1 MAIKKLVIKP
11 TATTMNYGVRTAH
24 IYKGFS
30 SAKASQNFKTY
41 DIECIRQDIIN
52 HFNTRKG
59 ERVMNPNYGTIIWD
73 AIFEPL
79 TEDLR
84 NSISDDIKQI
94 IQSDPRVIAED
105 IKVDEFQS
113 GILLEITL
121 RYQTNNLSSVLKLT
135 FDKELG
141 LITE

>member
-1 MAIKKLVIKP
+1 
-11 TATTMNYGVRTAH
+11 
-24 IYKGFS
+24 
-30 SAKASQNFKTY
+30 
-41 DIECIRQDIIN
+41 
-52 HFNTRKG
+52 
-59 ERVMNPNYGTIIWD
+59 MNPTYGTIIWD

-84 NSISDDIKQI
+84 NSISEDIKQI
-94 IQSDPRVIAED
+94 IQNDPRVIAED

>member
-1 MAIKKLVIKP
+1 MPIKKLTIKP
-11 TATTMNYGVRTAH
+11 TATTMNYGIKTTH

-30 SAKASQNFKTY
+30 SNKPAQNFKTY

-52 HFNTRKG
+52 HFSTRKG
-59 ERVMNPNYGTIIWD
+59 ERVMNPTYGTIIWD

-84 NSISDDIKQI
+84 NALSDDIRKI

-105 IKVDEFQS
+105 VKVDEYQS
-113 GILLEITL
+113 GILLEVTL
-121 RYQTNNLSSVLKLT
+121 RYRTDNLTSVLKLT

>member
-1 MAIKKLVIKP
+1 MPIKKLTIKP
-11 TATTMNYGVRTAH
+11 TATTMNYGVKTAH

-30 SAKASQNFKTY
+30 SNKSNQNFKTY
-41 DIECIRQDIIN
+41 DVECIRQDIIN
-52 HFNTRKG
+52 NFSTRKG
-59 ERVMNPNYGTIIWD
+59 ERVMNPTYGTIIWD

-79 TEDLR
+79 TEDLK
-84 NSISDDIKQI
+84 NSISDDIRQI
-94 IQSDPRVIAED
+94 IQNDPRVIAED
-105 IKVDEFQS
+105 VKVDEYQS

-121 RYQTNNLSSVLKLT
+121 RYRTDNLTSVLKLS

>member
-1 MAIKKLVIKP
+1 
-11 TATTMNYGVRTAH
+11 
-24 IYKGFS
+24 
-30 SAKASQNFKTY
+30 
-41 DIECIRQDIIN
+41 
-52 HFNTRKG
+52 
-59 ERVMNPNYGTIIWD
+59 MNPTYGTIIWD

-84 NSISDDIKQI
+84 NAISDDIKQI
-94 IQSDPRVIAED
+94 IQNDPRVIAED

-121 RYQTNNLSSVLKLT
+121 RYQTDNLSSVLKLT

>member
-1 MAIKKLVIKP
+1 MPIKKLTIKP
-11 TATTMNYGVRTAH
+11 TATTMNYGVKTAH

-30 SAKASQNFKTY
+30 SNKSNQNFKTY
-41 DIECIRQDIIN
+41 DVECIRQDIIN
-52 HFNTRKG
+52 NFSTRKG
-59 ERVMNPNYGTIIWD
+59 ERVMNPAYGTIIWD

-79 TEDLR
+79 TEDLK
-84 NSISDDIKQI
+84 NSISDDIRQI
-94 IQSDPRVIAED
+94 IQNDPRVIAED
-105 IKVDEFQS
+105 VKVDEYQS

-121 RYQTNNLSSVLKLT
+121 RYRTDNLTSVLKLS

>member
-1 MAIKKLVIKP
+1 MPIKKLTIKP
-11 TATTMNYGVRTAH
+11 TATTMNYGVKTAH

-30 SAKASQNFKTY
+30 SNKSNQNFKTY
-41 DIECIRQDIIN
+41 DVECIRQDIIN
-52 HFNTRKG
+52 NFSTRKG
-59 ERVMNPNYGTIIWD
+59 ERLMNPTYGTIIWD

-79 TEDLR
+79 TEDLK
-84 NSISDDIKQI
+84 NSISDDIRQI
-94 IQSDPRVIAED
+94 IQNDPRVIAED
-105 IKVDEFQS
+105 VKVDEYQS

-121 RYQTNNLSSVLKLT
+121 RYRTDNLTSVLKLS

>member
-1 MAIKKLVIKP
+1 MPIKKLSIKP

-24 IYKGFS
+24 IYKWFS
-30 SAKASQNFKTY
+30 SNKPNQNFKTY
-41 DIECIRQDIIN
+41 DVECIRQDIIN
-52 HFNTRKG
+52 HFSTRKG

-79 TEDLR
+79 TEDLK
-84 NSISDDIKQI
+84 NSISEDIKKI
-94 IQSDPRVIAED
+94 IQSDPRVVAED
-105 IKVDEFQS
+105 VKVDEYQS

-121 RYQTNNLSSVLKLT
+121 RYRTDNLTSLLKLS

>member
-24 IYKGFS
+24 VYKGFS
-30 SAKASQNFKTY
+30 SSKASQNFKIY
-41 DIECIRQDIIN
+41 DIECIKQDIIN
-52 HFNTRKG
+52 HFSTRKG
-59 ERVMNPNYGTIIWD
+59 ERVMNPTYGTIIWD

-84 NSISDDIKQI
+84 NAISDDIKQI
-94 IQSDPRVIAED
+94 IQNDPRVIAED

-121 RYQTNNLSSVLKLT
+121 RYQTENLSSVLKLT

>member
-1 MAIKKLVIKP
+1 MPIKKLSIKP

-30 SAKASQNFKTY
+30 SNKPNQNFKTY
-41 DIECIRQDIIN
+41 DVECIRQDIIN
-52 HFNTRKG
+52 HFSTRKG

-79 TEDLR
+79 TEDLK
-84 NSISDDIKQI
+84 NSISEDIKKI
-94 IQSDPRVIAED
+94 IQSDPRVVAED
-105 IKVDEFQS
+105 VKVDEYQS

-121 RYQTNNLSSVLKLT
+121 RYRTDNLTSVLKLS

>member
-1 MAIKKLVIKP
+1 MPIKKLTIKP

-30 SAKASQNFKTY
+30 SSKVNQNFKTY
-41 DIECIRQDIIN
+41 DFECIRQDIIN
-52 HFNTRKG
+52 HFSTRKG
-59 ERVMNPNYGTIIWD
+59 ERVMNPTYGTIIWD

-79 TEDLR
+79 TEDLK
-84 NSISDDIKQI
+84 NAISDDIKKI

-105 IKVDEFQS
+105 VKVDEYQT

-121 RYQTNNLSSVLKLT
+121 RYRTDNLTSVLKLS

-141 LITE
+141 LLTE